1 MVVKFRVG
9 NLGCCCLGDKAV
21 SFTIRAIVI
30 YGHTGAQRIVP
41 FNAHG
46 LNIITGK
53 SKTGKSAIIDI
64 VDYCLGRG
72 SFNVAEGA
80 IRKKVA
86 WFGLHIAKGSDAVFI
101 ARDNPGPG
109 ASTGSKVYFQRGG
122 IDAYPSLE
130 MISKNTTETSLKEF
144 VTRFAGID
152 ENEHRPQW
160 GTRKPLEANISHA
173 LLLCF
178 QKQNTIASQDQLFHR
193 MNEDFLPQS
202 LKDTLPY
209 FLGAVDES
217 HFLLMA
223 ELDELQRR
231 LRTLEATEAKQI
243 QAIEVSRSR
252 VTRVLNEGKKVGLI
266 GQDYQAVDDTVF
278 SYLANVAEFP
288 ADEAELISDF
298 GETIQRLR
306 GEQSTLQSR
315 LSDLNHDIRAAKSF
329 LSDQTDFSREAT
341 EQRARLK
348 SIELFKAEIPS
359 PHQCPF
365 CESELRTPIPTVDQ
379 VNESLREVSDQLEG
393 VYRDS
398 PHIQRHIA
406 ELETTI
412 GKASDDLRLVQRELH
427 KAVLEDEAAKA
438 KQDQMLARG
447 KFLGRLSEFL
457 ESVAPE
463 SDDEGVSAQIAE
475 LRSMIA
481 GIRSRLNSDEIES
494 RLETILSFISD
505 KMTEYSKHLDL
516 EHSGSSLRL
525 DLKKLT
531 IVANTV
537 DGPIPLNRMGS
548 GENWVGYHVLSHLA
562 LHWWLRMKE
571 RPVPAFLIFDQPTQ
585 AYYPPDITE
594 GGLDQIEKDADRTA
608 VQALFRL
615 MATACAE
622 IQPDFQLIVLDHAH
636 LKDEWFESAIVAEWR
651 GNEALVPYDWP
662 DSSA

>member
-1 MVVKFRVG
+1 M
-9 NLGCCCLGDKAV
+9 

-30 YGHTGAQRIVP
+30 YSHTGVQRIVR

-86 WFGLHIAKGSDAVFI
+86 WFGLHIAKGSDDVFI

-109 ASTGSKVYFQRGG
+109 AGTGSKVYFQRGV
-122 IDAYPSLE
+122 IESYPSLE
-130 MISKNTTETSLKEF
+130 TISKNTTEASLKEF

-193 MNEDFLPQS
+193 MNEDWLPQS

-231 LRTLEATEAKQI
+231 LKTLEATESKQL
-243 QAIEVSRSR
+243 QAVEVSRSR
-252 VTRVLNEGKKVGLI
+252 VTRVLNEGKKVGLVT
-266 GQDYQAVDDTVF
+266 QDYQAVDDTVF
-278 SYLANVAEFP
+278 TYLAAVAEYP
-288 ADEAELISDF
+288 MDDADLIPDF
-298 GETIQRLR
+298 GETINRLR
-306 GEQSTLQSR
+306 GEQATLQNR
-315 LSDLNHDIRAAKSF
+315 LGDLNQDIRAAKSF
-329 LSDQTDFSREAT
+329 LSDQSDFSREAT

-348 SIELFKAEIPS
+348 SIELFKTDVTS

-365 CESELRTPIPTVDQ
+365 CDSELKTPIPTVGEVSQ
-379 VNESLREVSDQLEG
+379 SLRDVSDQLEG

-398 PHIQRHIA
+398 PHIQRHIVD
-406 ELETTI
+406 LETTI
-412 GKASDDLRLVQRELH
+412 GRAADDLRIVQRELQ
-427 KAVLEDEAAKA
+427 KAVTEDAAAKA
-438 KQDQMLARG
+438 RQDQMLSRG

-457 ESVAPE
+457 ESVAPQ
-463 SDDEGVSAQIAE
+463 SDDDGVAAQFAE
-475 LRSMIA
+475 LRAMIA
-481 GIRSRLNSDEIES
+481 SIRSRINSDESES
-494 RLETILSFISD
+494 RLETILSFISE
-505 KMTEYSKHLDL
+505 KMTEYSKQLDL

-525 DLKKLT
+525 DLKRLT
-531 IVANTV
+531 VVANTV

-562 LHWWLRMKE
+562 LHWWLRMKD
-571 RPVPAFLIFDQPTQ
+571 RPVPGFLIFDQPTQ
-585 AYYPPDITE
+585 AYYPPDSAE
-594 GGLDQIEKDADRTA
+594 GGLDEIEKDADRTA
-608 VQALFRL
+608 VQALFKL
-615 MATACAE
+615 MANACAA
-622 IQPDFQLIVLDHAH
+622 IKPDFQLIVLDHAH
-636 LKDEWFESAIVAEWR
+636 LNDAWFESAIVAEWR
-651 GNEALVPYDWP
+651 GNQALVPYDWP
-662 DSSA
+662 DFRT

>member
-1 MVVKFRVG
+1 M
-9 NLGCCCLGDKAV
+9 

-30 YGHTGAQRIVP
+30 YSHTGAQRIVP
-41 FNAHG
+41 FRSHG

-86 WFGLHIAKGSDAVFI
+86 WFGLHIAKGSDEVFI

-109 ASTGSKVYFQRGG
+109 ASTGSKVYFQRGNV
-122 IDAYPSLE
+122 DVYPTLE
-130 MISKNTTETSLKEF
+130 TISKNTTESSLKEF
-144 VTRFAGID
+144 VTRFTGIA
-152 ENEHRPQW
+152 ENEHRPLT
-160 GTRKPLEANISHA
+160 GTRRPLEANISHA
-173 LLLCF
+173 LWLCF

-193 MNEDFLPQS
+193 MNEQFLPQD

-217 HFLLMA
+217 HFLLMG

-231 LRTLEATEAKQI
+231 LKILEATESKQL
-243 QAIEVSRSR
+243 QTIEVTRSR
-252 VTRVLNEGKKVGLI
+252 VTRVLNEGKKVGLV

-278 SYLANVAEFP
+278 RYLATIAEFP
-288 ADEAELISDF
+288 MDEAELISDF

-306 GEQSTLQSR
+306 GEQSTLQNR
-315 LSDLNHDIRAAKSF
+315 LNDLNQDIRAARSF

-348 SIELFKAEIPS
+348 SIELFKSEVSS
-359 PHQCPF
+359 PYQCPF
-365 CESELRTPIPTVDQ
+365 CESELRTPIPKVDE
-379 VNESLREVSDQLEG
+379 VRRSLHEVSEQLEG

-398 PHIQRHIA
+398 PHIQRHIT
-406 ELETTI
+406 ELEAKI
-412 GKASDDLRLVQRELH
+412 LRASDDLRLVQRELQ
-427 KAVLEDEAAKA
+427 KSVVENEAAKA
-438 KQDQMLARG
+438 RQDQMLARG

-457 ESVAPE
+457 ESVSPQA
-463 SDDEGVSAQIAE
+463 DDDGVGSQIAE
-475 LRSMIA
+475 LRELIA
-481 GIRSRLNSDEIES
+481 GIRSRINNDETES
-494 RLETILSFISD
+494 RLETILSFISE
-505 KMTEYSKHLDL
+505 KMTEYSKNLDL

-531 IVANTV
+531 VVANTV

-585 AYYPPDITE
+585 AYYPPDSTE

-608 VQALFRL
+608 VQALFKL

-622 IQPDFQLIVLDHAH
+622 IQADFQLIVLDHAH

-662 DSSA
+662 ESPV

>member
-1 MVVKFRVG
+1 
-9 NLGCCCLGDKAV
+9 V
-21 SFTIRAIVI
+21 SFTISAIVI
-30 YGHTGAQRIVP
+30 YSHTGTKRVVR
-41 FNAHG
+41 FNACG

-86 WFGLHIAKGSDAVFI
+86 WFGLHIAKGSDDVFI
-101 ARDNPGPG
+101 ARNNPGPG
-109 ASTGSKVYFQRGG
+109 ASTGSKVYFQRG
-122 IDAYPSLE
+122 DLADYPSLE
-130 MISKNTTETSLKEF
+130 TISKNTTEASLKEF

-231 LRTLEATEAKQI
+231 LKTLEATEAKQL
-243 QAIEVSRSR
+243 QSVEVSRSR
-252 VTRVLNEGKKVGLI
+252 VTRILNEGKKVGLI
-266 GQDYQAVDDTVF
+266 SQDYQAVDDTVF
-278 SYLANVAEFP
+278 SYLANAAEFP
-288 ADEAELISDF
+288 IDDADLISDF

-306 GEQSTLQSR
+306 GEQATLQNR
-315 LSDLNHDIRAAKSF
+315 LGDLNQDIRAAKSF
-329 LSDQTDFSREAT
+329 LSDQSDFSREAT

-348 SIELFKAEIPS
+348 SIELFKAEIAS

-365 CESELRTPIPTVDQ
+365 CESKLQTAIPTVTEI
-379 VNESLREVSDQLEG
+379 NKSLREVTDQLEG

-398 PHIQRHIA
+398 PHIQRHIVD
-406 ELETTI
+406 LETNI
-412 GKASDDLRLVQRELH
+412 SRASDDLRLVQRELQ
-427 KAVLEDEAAKA
+427 KAVTEDAAA
-438 KQDQMLARG
+438 QARQDQMLSRG

-457 ESVAPE
+457 ESVSPRLE
-463 SDDEGVSAQIAE
+463 DDAVAAQIAE
-475 LRSMIA
+475 LRTMITS
-481 GIRSRLNSDEIES
+481 IRSRINNDETES

-505 KMTEYSKHLDL
+505 KMTEYSKSLDL

-531 IVANTV
+531 VVANTV

-571 RPVPAFLIFDQPTQ
+571 RPVPGFLIFDQPTQ
-585 AYYPPDITE
+585 AYYPPDSTE
-594 GGLDQIEKDADRTA
+594 GGLDQIVDDEDRTA
-608 VQALFRL
+608 VQALFKL
-615 MATACAE
+615 MATACAK
-622 IQPDFQLIVLDHAH
+622 IQPDFQLIILDHAH
-636 LKDEWFESAIVAEWR
+636 LKDSWFESAIIAEWR

-662 DSSA
+662 DLAT

>member
-1 MVVKFRVG
+1 M
-9 NLGCCCLGDKAV
+9 

-30 YGHTGAQRIVP
+30 YSHTGAQRIVP
-41 FNAHG
+41 FRSHG

-64 VDYCLGRG
+64 VDYCLGRR
-72 SFNVAEGA
+72 SFNVAEGT

-86 WFGLHIAKGSDAVFI
+86 WFGLHIARGSDEVFI

-109 ASTGSKVYFQRGG
+109 ASTGSKVYFQRGSV
-122 IDAYPSLE
+122 DVYPTLE
-130 MISKNTTETSLKEF
+130 TISKNTTENSLKEF
-144 VTRFAGID
+144 VTRFTGIA
-152 ENEHRPQW
+152 ENEHRPLT
-160 GTRKPLEANISHA
+160 GTRRPLEANISHA
-173 LLLCF
+173 LWLCF

-193 MNEDFLPQS
+193 MNEQFLPQD
-202 LKDTLPY
+202 LKDTFPY

-217 HFLLMA
+217 HFLLMG
-223 ELDELQRR
+223 ELDELQSR
-231 LRTLEATEAKQI
+231 LKLLEATESKQL
-243 QAIEVSRSR
+243 QTIEVSRSR
-252 VTRVLNEGKKVGLI
+252 VTRVLNEGKKVGLV

-278 SYLANVAEFP
+278 RYLATVAEFP
-288 ADEAELISDF
+288 MDEAELISDF

-306 GEQSTLQSR
+306 DEQSTLQNR
-315 LSDLNHDIRAAKSF
+315 LSDLNQDIRAAKSF

-348 SIELFKAEIPS
+348 SIELFKSEVAS

-365 CESELRTPIPTVDQ
+365 CESELQIPIPKVDEVSQ
-379 VNESLREVSDQLEG
+379 SLREVSEQLEG

-406 ELETTI
+406 ELEATI
-412 GKASDDLRLVQRELH
+412 LRTSDDLRLVQRELQ
-427 KAVLEDEAAKA
+427 KSVMENEAAKVR
-438 KQDQMLARG
+438 QDQMLARG

-457 ESVAPE
+457 ESVSLQA
-463 SDDEGVSAQIAE
+463 DDNGIASQIAE
-475 LRSMIA
+475 LRELIA
-481 GIRSRLNSDEIES
+481 GIRSRINNDETES
-494 RLETILSFISD
+494 RLETILSFISE
-505 KMTEYSKHLDL
+505 KMTKYSKNLDL

-531 IVANTV
+531 VVANTV

-562 LHWWLRMKE
+562 LHWWLRMKK

-585 AYYPPDITE
+585 AYYPPDSTE
-594 GGLDQIEKDADRTA
+594 GGLDQIEKDADLAA
-608 VQALFRL
+608 VQALFKL

-622 IQPDFQLIVLDHAH
+622 IPADFQLIVLDHAH

-662 DSSA
+662 EKTV

>member
-1 MVVKFRVG
+1 
-9 NLGCCCLGDKAV
+9 V

-30 YGHTGAQRIVP
+30 YSHTGAQRIVP
-41 FNAHG
+41 FRSHG

-86 WFGLHIAKGSDAVFI
+86 WFGLHIAKGSDEVFI

-109 ASTGSKVYFQRGG
+109 ASTGSKVYFQRGN
-122 IDAYPSLE
+122 IDVYPTLE
-130 MISKNTTETSLKEF
+130 TISKNTTESSLKEF
-144 VTRFAGID
+144 VTRFTGIA
-152 ENEHRPQW
+152 ENEHRPLT
-160 GTRKPLEANISHA
+160 GTRRPLEANISHA
-173 LLLCF
+173 LWLCF

-193 MNEDFLPQS
+193 MNEQFLPQD

-217 HFLLMA
+217 HFLLMG

-231 LRTLEATEAKQI
+231 LKLLEATESKQL
-243 QAIEVSRSR
+243 QTIEVSRSR
-252 VTRVLNEGKKVGLI
+252 VTRILNEGKKVGLV
-266 GQDYQAVDDTVF
+266 GQDYQAVDDSVF
-278 SYLANVAEFP
+278 RYLATVAEFP
-288 ADEAELISDF
+288 MDEAELISDF

-306 GEQSTLQSR
+306 DEQSTLQNR
-315 LSDLNHDIRAAKSF
+315 LGDLNQDIRAARSF

-348 SIELFKAEIPS
+348 SIELFKSEVAS

-365 CESELRTPIPTVDQ
+365 CESELRTPIPKVDEVSQ
-379 VNESLREVSDQLEG
+379 SLREVSEQLEG

-398 PHIQRHIA
+398 PHIQRHIT
-406 ELETTI
+406 ELEATI
-412 GKASDDLRLVQRELH
+412 LRASDDLRWVQRELQ
-427 KAVLEDEAAKA
+427 KSVMENEAAKA
-438 KQDQMLARG
+438 RQDQMLARG

-457 ESVAPE
+457 ESVSPQA
-463 SDDEGVSAQIAE
+463 DDNGVAGQIAE
-475 LRSMIA
+475 LRELIA
-481 GIRSRLNSDEIES
+481 GIRSRINNDEAES
-494 RLETILSFISD
+494 RLETILSFISE
-505 KMTEYSKHLDL
+505 KMTEYSKNLDL

-531 IVANTV
+531 VVANTV

-571 RPVPAFLIFDQPTQ
+571 RPIPSFLIFDQPTQ
-585 AYYPPDITE
+585 AYYPPDSTE

-608 VQALFRL
+608 VQALFKL

-622 IQPDFQLIVLDHAH
+622 IQADFQLIVLDHAH

-662 DSSA
+662 ENTV

>member
-1 MVVKFRVG
+1 M
-9 NLGCCCLGDKAV
+9 

-30 YGHTGAQRIVP
+30 YSHAGDQRIVP
-41 FNAHG
+41 FRTHG

-86 WFGLHIAKGSDAVFI
+86 WFGLHLARGADEVFI

-109 ASTGSKVYFQRGG
+109 ASTGSKVYLQRGNVEP
-122 IDAYPSLE
+122 YPTLE
-130 MISKNTTETSLKEF
+130 TISKNTTENSLKEF
-144 VTRFAGID
+144 TTRFAGIV
-152 ENEHRPQW
+152 ENEHRPIT
-160 GTRKPLEANISHA
+160 GTRRPLEANISHA
-173 LLLCF
+173 LWLCF

-193 MNEDFLPQS
+193 MNEQFLPQD

-209 FLGAVDES
+209 FLGAVDQD
-217 HFLLMA
+217 HFLLMG

-231 LRTLEATEAKQI
+231 LRLLETAEAKQL
-243 QAIEVSRSR
+243 QTVEVSRSR

-266 GQDYQAVDDTVF
+266 GQDYQAVDDTAF
-278 SYLANVAEFP
+278 TYLANVAEFP
-288 ADEAELISDF
+288 IDDAELISDF

-306 GEQSTLQSR
+306 GEQSTLQNR
-315 LSDLNHDIRAAKSF
+315 LGDLNQDIRAAKSF

-348 SIELFKAEIPS
+348 SIELFNSDVPS
-359 PHQCPF
+359 PHQCPI
-365 CESELRTPIPTVDQ
+365 CDSELSNPIPTVEKIGQ
-379 VNESLREVSDQLEG
+379 SLRAVSDQLEG
-393 VYRDS
+393 VFRDS

-406 ELETTI
+406 ELETNI
-412 GKASDDLRLVQRELH
+412 GRASDDLRLVQRELQ
-427 KAVLEDEAAKA
+427 KAVMDDEAAKA
-438 KQDQMLARG
+438 RQDQVLARG
-447 KFLGRLSEFL
+447 RFLGRLSEFL
-457 ESVAPE
+457 ESVAPQA
-463 SDDEGVSAQIAE
+463 DDEGLAMQIAE
-475 LRSMIA
+475 VRALIS
-481 GIRSRLNSDEIES
+481 GIRSRINSDETAS
-494 RLETILSFISD
+494 RIETILSFISD
-505 KMTEYSKHLDL
+505 KMTEYSKGLDL

-531 IVANTV
+531 VVANTV

-562 LHWWLRMKE
+562 LHWWLRKKE

-585 AYYPPDITE
+585 AYYPPDSSE
-594 GGLDQIEKDADRTA
+594 GGIDEIEKDADRAA
-608 VQALFRL
+608 VQALFKL

-622 IQPDFQLIVLDHAH
+622 IQSDFQLIVLDHAH
-636 LKDEWFESAIVAEWR
+636 LKDDWFESAIVAEWR
-651 GNEALVPYDWP
+651 GDQALVPHGWP
-662 DSSA
+662 DAAL

>member
-1 MVVKFRVG
+1 M
-9 NLGCCCLGDKAV
+9 

-30 YGHTGAQRIVP
+30 YGHTGDQRIVP
-41 FNAHG
+41 FRAHG

-80 IRKKVA
+80 IRKKVS
-86 WFGLHIAKGSDAVFI
+86 WFGLHLAKGSDEVFI

-109 ASTGSKVYFQRGG
+109 ASTGSRVYFRRGNVEP
-122 IDAYPSLE
+122 YPSLE
-130 MISKNTTETSLKEF
+130 AINKNTTESSLKEF
-144 VTRFAGID
+144 VTRFAGIV
-152 ENEHRPQW
+152 ENEHRPVI
-160 GTRKPLEANISHA
+160 GTRRPLEANISHA
-173 LLLCF
+173 LWLCF

-193 MNEDFLPQS
+193 MNEQFLPQD

-209 FLGAVDES
+209 FLGAVDQS
-217 HFLLMA
+217 HFLLMG

-231 LRTLEATEAKQI
+231 LKLLEATEAKQLQI
-243 QAIEVSRSR
+243 VEVSRSR

-278 SYLANVAEFP
+278 TYLANVAEFP
-288 ADEAELISDF
+288 MDEAELISDF

-315 LSDLNHDIRAAKSF
+315 LGDLNQDIRAAKSF

-348 SIELFKAEIPS
+348 SIDVFKSEASS

-365 CESELRTPIPTVDQ
+365 CESELATPIPTVLEINQ
-379 VNESLREVSDQLEG
+379 SLQEVSDQLEG

-406 ELETTI
+406 ELEASI
-412 GKASDDLRLVQRELH
+412 GRASDDLRLVQRELQR
-427 KAVLEDEAAKA
+427 AVMDDEAAKA
-438 KQDQMLARG
+438 RQDQILARG
-447 KFLGRLSEFL
+447 RFLGRLSEFL
-457 ESVAPE
+457 ESAAPQA
-463 SDDEGVSAQIAE
+463 DEDGVGDQIAE
-475 LRSMIA
+475 LRELIA
-481 GIRSRLNSDEIES
+481 GIRSRINSDETES

-505 KMTEYSKHLDL
+505 KMTAYSKNLDL

-531 IVANTV
+531 VVANTV

-562 LHWWLRMKE
+562 LHWWLRKKD

-585 AYYPPDITE
+585 AYYPPDSTE
-594 GGLDQIEKDADRTA
+594 GGIDEIEKDADRAA

-615 MATACAE
+615 MATACEE

-636 LKDEWFESAIVAEWR
+636 LKDDWFEGAIIAEWR
-651 GNEALVPYDWP
+651 GDQALVPYDWP
-662 DSSA
+662 DASP

>member
-1 MVVKFRVG
+1 
-9 NLGCCCLGDKAV
+9 V

-30 YGHTGAQRIVP
+30 YSHTGAQRIVP
-41 FNAHG
+41 FRSHG

-86 WFGLHIAKGSDAVFI
+86 WFGLHIAKGSDEVFI

-109 ASTGSKVYFQRGG
+109 ASTGSKVYFQRGNV
-122 IDAYPSLE
+122 DVYPTLE
-130 MISKNTTETSLKEF
+130 TISKNTTESSLKEF
-144 VTRFAGID
+144 VTRFTGIA
-152 ENEHRPQW
+152 ENEHRPLT
-160 GTRKPLEANISHA
+160 GTRRPLEANISHA
-173 LLLCF
+173 LWLCF

-193 MNEDFLPQS
+193 MNEQFLPQD

-217 HFLLMA
+217 HFLLMG

-231 LRTLEATEAKQI
+231 LKLLEATESKQL
-243 QAIEVSRSR
+243 QTIEVSRSR
-252 VTRVLNEGKKVGLI
+252 VTRVLNEGKKVGLV

-278 SYLANVAEFP
+278 RYLATVAEFP
-288 ADEAELISDF
+288 MDEAGLISDF

-306 GEQSTLQSR
+306 GEQSTLQNR
-315 LSDLNHDIRAAKSF
+315 LGDLNQDIRAARSF

-348 SIELFKAEIPS
+348 SIELFKSEVAS

-365 CESELRTPIPTVDQ
+365 CESELRTPIPKVDEVRQ
-379 VNESLREVSDQLEG
+379 SLREVSEQLEG

-398 PHIQRHIA
+398 PHIQRHIT
-406 ELETTI
+406 ELEATI
-412 GKASDDLRLVQRELH
+412 LRTSDDLRLVQRELQ
-427 KAVLEDEAAKA
+427 KSVMENEAAKA
-438 KQDQMLARG
+438 RQDQMLARG

-457 ESVAPE
+457 ESVSPQA
-463 SDDEGVSAQIAE
+463 DDDGVASQIAE
-475 LRSMIA
+475 LRGLIA
-481 GIRSRLNSDEIES
+481 GIRSRTANLAPAIFIRIGDIATIGV
-494 RLETILSFISD
+494 ETILSFISE
-505 KMTEYSKHLDL
+505 KMTEYSKNLDL

-531 IVANTV
+531 VVANTV

-585 AYYPPDITE
+585 AYYPPDSTE
-594 GGLDQIEKDADRTA
+594 GGLDQIEKDADRT
-608 VQALFRL
+608 
-615 MATACAE
+615 E
-622 IQPDFQLIVLDHAH
+622 IQADFQLIVLDHAH
-636 LKDEWFESAIVAEWR
+636 LKDEWFESAIVAKWR
-651 GNEALVPYDWP
+651 DNEALVPYDWP
-662 DSSA
+662 ENTA

>member
-1 MVVKFRVG
+1 M
-9 NLGCCCLGDKAV
+9 

-30 YGHTGAQRIVP
+30 YSHTGAQRVVP

-86 WFGLHIAKGSDAVFI
+86 WFGLHIAKGSDDVFI

-109 ASTGSKVYFQRGG
+109 ASTGSKVYFQRGNLE
-122 IDAYPSLE
+122 IYPSVE
-130 MISKNTTETSLKEF
+130 MISKNTTESSLKDF
-144 VTRFAGID
+144 VTRFAGIK
-152 ENEHRPQW
+152 ENEHRPIT
-160 GTRKPLEANISHA
+160 GTRRPLEAKISHA
-173 LLLCF
+173 LWLCF

-193 MNEDFLPQS
+193 MNEQFLPQD
-202 LKDTLPY
+202 LKYTLPY

-217 HFLLMA
+217 HFLLIG

-231 LRTLEATEAKQI
+231 LKTLEATEAKQL
-243 QAIEVSRSR
+243 QAVEVSRSR

-278 SYLANVAEFP
+278 TYLATVAEYP
-288 ADEAELISDF
+288 MDEAELIPDF
-298 GETIQRLR
+298 GETIERLR
-306 GEQSTLQSR
+306 GEQTTLQNR
-315 LSDLNHDIRAAKSF
+315 LGDMNQDIRAARSY
-329 LSDQTDFSREAT
+329 LSDQSDFSREAT

-348 SIELFKAEIPS
+348 SIELFKTEVAS

-365 CESELRTPIPTVDQ
+365 CDSELKTPIPTVDEVSQ
-379 VNESLREVSDQLEG
+379 SLRDVTDQLEG

-398 PHIQRHIA
+398 PHIQRHIV
-406 ELETTI
+406 ELETAI
-412 GKASDDLRLVQRELH
+412 GRAADDLRLVQRELQ
-427 KAVLEDEAAKA
+427 KAVTEDAAAKA
-438 KQDQMLARG
+438 RQDQMLSRG

-457 ESVAPE
+457 ESVAPQA
-463 SDDEGVSAQIAE
+463 DDDGVAAQIAE
-475 LRSMIA
+475 LRAMIA
-481 GIRSRLNSDEIES
+481 SIRSRINNDESES
-494 RLETILSFISD
+494 KLETILSFISD
-505 KMTEYSKHLDL
+505 KMTEYSKELDL

-531 IVANTV
+531 VVANTV

-562 LHWWLRMKE
+562 LHWWLRMRE
-571 RPVPAFLIFDQPTQ
+571 RPVPGFLIFDQPTQ
-585 AYYPPDITE
+585 AYYPPDSTE

-608 VQALFRL
+608 VQALFKL

-622 IQPDFQLIVLDHAH
+622 IEPDFQLIVLDHAH
-636 LKDEWFESAIVAEWR
+636 LTDDWFEAAIVAEWR

-662 DSSA
+662 DKAA

>member
-1 MVVKFRVG
+1 M
-9 NLGCCCLGDKAV
+9 

-30 YGHTGAQRIVP
+30 YSHTGVQRIVP
-41 FNAHG
+41 FRSHG

-80 IRKKVA
+80 IRKRVA
-86 WFGLHIAKGSDAVFI
+86 WFGLHIAKGSDEVFI

-109 ASTGSKVYFQRGG
+109 ASTGSKVYFRRGNV
-122 IDAYPSLE
+122 DVYPTLE
-130 MISKNTTETSLKEF
+130 TISKNTTESSLKEF
-144 VTRFAGID
+144 VTRFTGIA
-152 ENEHRPQW
+152 ENEHRPLT
-160 GTRKPLEANISHA
+160 GTRKPLEATISHA
-173 LLLCF
+173 LWLCF

-193 MNEDFLPQS
+193 MNEQFLPQD

-217 HFLLMA
+217 HFLLMG

-231 LRTLEATEAKQI
+231 LKLLEATESKQL
-243 QAIEVSRSR
+243 QTIEVSRSR
-252 VTRVLNEGKKVGLI
+252 VTRVLNEGKKVGLV

-278 SYLANVAEFP
+278 RYLATVAEFQM
-288 ADEAELISDF
+288 DEAELISDF

-306 GEQSTLQSR
+306 GEQTTLQNR
-315 LSDLNHDIRAAKSF
+315 LGDLNQDIRAARSF

-348 SIELFKAEIPS
+348 SIQLFRSEVAS

-365 CESELRTPIPTVDQ
+365 CESDLQTPIPKVDE
-379 VNESLREVSDQLEG
+379 VNQSLREVSEQLEG

-398 PHIQRHIA
+398 PHIQRHIT
-406 ELETTI
+406 ELEATI
-412 GKASDDLRLVQRELH
+412 LRASDDLRLVQRELQ
-427 KAVLEDEAAKA
+427 KSVMENAAA
-438 KQDQMLARG
+438 NARQDQMLARG
-447 KFLGRLSEFL
+447 KFLGRLAELL
-457 ESVAPE
+457 ESVSPQA
-463 SDDEGVSAQIAE
+463 DDDGIASQIAE
-475 LRSMIA
+475 VRELIA
-481 GIRSRLNSDEIES
+481 GIKSRINNDETES
-494 RLETILSFISD
+494 RLETILSFISE
-505 KMTEYSKHLDL
+505 KMTEYSKNLDL

-531 IVANTV
+531 VVANTV
-537 DGPIPLNRMGS
+537 DGPIPLTRMGS

-585 AYYPPDITE
+585 AYYPPDSTE

-608 VQALFRL
+608 VQALFKL

-622 IQPDFQLIVLDHAH
+622 ILADFQLIVLDHAH

-651 GNEALVPYDWP
+651 GDEALVPYDWP
-662 DSSA
+662 EKTA

>member
-1 MVVKFRVG
+1 MPFR
-9 NLGCCCLGDKAV
+9 
-21 SFTIRAIVI
+21 
-30 YGHTGAQRIVP
+30 P
-41 FNAHG
+41 HG

-86 WFGLHIAKGSDAVFI
+86 WFGLHIAKGSDHVFI

-109 ASTGSKVYFQRGG
+109 ASTGSKVYFQRGS

-130 MISKNTTETSLKEF
+130 TINKNITESSLKEF
-144 VTRFAGID
+144 VTRFAGIA
-152 ENEHRPQW
+152 ENEHRPPT
-160 GTRKPLEANISHA
+160 GTRRSLEANISHA
-173 LLLCF
+173 LWLCF

-193 MNEDFLPQS
+193 MNEQFLPQD

-209 FLGAVDES
+209 FLGAVDVS
-217 HFLLMA
+217 HFLLMN

-231 LRTLEATEAKQI
+231 LKLLEATEAKQL
-243 QAIEVSRSR
+243 QSVEVSRSR
-252 VTRVLNEGKKVGLI
+252 VTRVLNEGKKVGLV

-278 SYLANVAEFP
+278 TYLKNISDFP
-288 ADEAELISDF
+288 MDAAELIPDF
-298 GETIQRLR
+298 GETIGRLR
-306 GEQSTLQSR
+306 GEQVTLQNR
-315 LSDLNHDIRAAKSF
+315 LRDMNQDIRAAKSF
-329 LSDQTDFSREAT
+329 LSDQTEFSREAT

-348 SIELFKAEIPS
+348 SIELFKEDVAS

-365 CESELRTPIPTVDQ
+365 CDSELLTPIPTVAEVSQ
-379 VNESLREVSDQLEG
+379 SLREVGDQLEG

-406 ELETTI
+406 EMETSI
-412 GKASDDLRLVQRELH
+412 NRASNDLILVQRELQ
-427 KAVLEDEAAKA
+427 KAVIDDETAKA
-438 KQDQMLARG
+438 RQDQVLARG

-457 ESVAPE
+457 ESVAPQA
-463 SDDEGVSAQIAE
+463 DDEGATAQIAE
-475 LRSMIA
+475 LRAMIE
-481 GIRSRLNSDEIES
+481 GIKSRINSDETES
-494 RLETILSFISD
+494 RLETILSFISE
-505 KMTEYSKHLDL
+505 KMTEYSKNLDL

-531 IVANTV
+531 VVANTV
-537 DGPIPLNRMGS
+537 GGPIPLNRMGS

-585 AYYPPDITE
+585 AYYPPDSTR
-594 GGLDQIEKDADRTA
+594 GSLDEIEKDADRTA
-608 VQALFRL
+608 VQALFKL
-615 MATACAE
+615 MDTACRE
-622 IQPDFQLIVLDHAH
+622 IEPDFQLIVLDHAH

-651 GNEALVPYDWP
+651 GEEALVPYDWL
-662 DSSA
+662 DK

>member
-1 MVVKFRVG
+1 M
-9 NLGCCCLGDKAV
+9 

-30 YGHTGAQRIVP
+30 YSHTGAQRIVP
-41 FNAHG
+41 FRSHG

-64 VDYCLGRG
+64 VDYCLARG

-86 WFGLHIAKGSDAVFI
+86 WFGLHIAKGSDEVFI

-109 ASTGSKVYFQRGG
+109 ASTGSKVYFQRGNV
-122 IDAYPSLE
+122 DVYPTLE
-130 MISKNTTETSLKEF
+130 TISKNTTESSLKEF
-144 VTRFAGID
+144 VTRFTGIA
-152 ENEHRPQW
+152 ENEHRPLT
-160 GTRKPLEANISHA
+160 GTRRPLEANISHA
-173 LLLCF
+173 LWLCF

-193 MNEDFLPQS
+193 MNEQFLPQD

-217 HFLLMA
+217 HFLLMG

-231 LRTLEATEAKQI
+231 LKLLEATESKQL
-243 QAIEVSRSR
+243 QTIEVSRSR
-252 VTRVLNEGKKVGLI
+252 VTRVLNEGKKVGLV
-266 GQDYQAVDDTVF
+266 GQDYQAVDDSVF
-278 SYLANVAEFP
+278 RYLATVAEFP
-288 ADEAELISDF
+288 MDEAELISDF

-306 GEQSTLQSR
+306 DEQSTLQNR
-315 LSDLNHDIRAAKSF
+315 LGDLNQDIRAARSF

-348 SIELFKAEIPS
+348 SIELFKSEVAS

-365 CESELRTPIPTVDQ
+365 CESELRTPIPKVDEVSQ
-379 VNESLREVSDQLEG
+379 SLREVSEQLEG

-398 PHIQRHIA
+398 PHIQRHIT
-406 ELETTI
+406 ELEATI
-412 GKASDDLRLVQRELH
+412 LRASDDLRLVQRELQ
-427 KAVLEDEAAKA
+427 KSVMENEAAKA
-438 KQDQMLARG
+438 RQDQMLARG

-457 ESVAPE
+457 ESVSPQA
-463 SDDEGVSAQIAE
+463 DDDGVAIQIAE
-475 LRSMIA
+475 LRELIA
-481 GIRSRLNSDEIES
+481 GIRSRINNDETES
-494 RLETILSFISD
+494 RLETILSFISE
-505 KMTEYSKHLDL
+505 KMTEYSKNLDL

-531 IVANTV
+531 VVANTV
-537 DGPIPLNRMGS
+537 DGPIPLTRMGS

-562 LHWWLRMKE
+562 LHWWLRRKE

-585 AYYPPDITE
+585 AYYPPDSTE

-608 VQALFRL
+608 VQALFKL

-622 IQPDFQLIVLDHAH
+622 IQADFQLIVLDHAH
-636 LKDEWFESAIVAEWR
+636 LKDEWFESAIVAKWR

-662 DSSA
+662 ENTA